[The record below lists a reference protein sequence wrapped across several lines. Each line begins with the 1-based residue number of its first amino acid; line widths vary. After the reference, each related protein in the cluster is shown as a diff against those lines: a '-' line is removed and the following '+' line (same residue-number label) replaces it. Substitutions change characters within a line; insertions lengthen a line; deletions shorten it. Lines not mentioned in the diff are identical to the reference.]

1 MGRFRLLYD
10 NKITA
15 ESMIAVSSLRYG
27 LVSSPLKEGTGSATL
42 NPAGNYTAQTDKEYI
57 IEIDSVAA
65 GYEIGQAT
73 FKWSDG
79 AGGWNATGVATSALA
94 TALNNGVTVSFTA
107 GSGNDFELGDTWYF
121 KAINMFKPGNLI
133 DRARDSRYRSKEL
146 EAPNTITI
154 NLGAA
159 TEIKALI
166 LYDHNLTSAAAI
178 TLEADA
184 AATFD
189 SGAGGA
195 PELSEAVT
203 WAADKILH
211 YLAASTTKR
220 YWRIKITD
228 AANPDTYIE
237 IGELF
242 LGPYLELTKNMEL
255 GASTPFTLIADKNT
269 TPYGVRRRRFFNLA
283 RSWSISVPLLS
294 SSDVA
299 LLTDMLEA
307 ANSRATGIANP
318 FFYND
323 DSAVPGNTWL
333 VEIDGMPMSRP
344 LNNYQS
350 VKLDMDEVLKTV

>member
-10 NKITA
+10 NKITDA
-15 ESMIAVSSLRYG
+15 MITVSSLRYG
-27 LVSSPLKEGTGSATL
+27 LVSSALKAGTGSATL

-65 GYEIGQAT
+65 GNEIGQAT

-121 KAINMFKPGNLI
+121 KAVNMFKPGNLI
-133 DRARDSRYRSKEL
+133 DMARDARYRSKEL

-154 NLGAA
+154 DLGAP
-159 TEIKALI
+159 TEIEALI
-166 LYDHNLTSAAAI
+166 LYDHNMTAAAAI

-189 SGAGGA
+189 SGGGGA

-203 WAADKILH
+203 WAADKIIH
-211 YLAASTTKR
+211 YLAAATTKQ

-255 GASTPFTLIADKNT
+255 GEKKPFRLIADNNT
-269 TPYGVRRRRFFNLA
+269 TPYGVKRRRFYNIA
-283 RSWSISVPLLS
+283 RSWSISVQKLS
-294 SSDVA
+294 SADIA
-299 LLTDMLEA
+299 LLTDMLAA
-307 ANSRATGIANP
+307 ANSRATGIAKP

-323 DSAVPGNTWL
+323 DSAVPANTWL
-333 VEIDGMPMSRP
+333 VEIDGMDLSRP
-344 LNNYQS
+344 LNDYQS
-350 VKLDMDEVLKTV
+350 VELPMNEVLKTV